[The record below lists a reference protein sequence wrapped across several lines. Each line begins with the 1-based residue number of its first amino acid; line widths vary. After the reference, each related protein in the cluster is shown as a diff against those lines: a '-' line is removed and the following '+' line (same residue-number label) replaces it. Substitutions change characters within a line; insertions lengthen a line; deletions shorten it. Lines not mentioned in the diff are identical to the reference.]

1 VRVLSVPAA
10 PDLVVSIPVD
20 GKGMA
25 MSPPVEFSPDE
36 SVMFV
41 SVVTQRAVPF
51 KWWKEHQAD
60 VGAGVLLLV
69 LLIATWWARRVWRRP
84 RAAGRWY
91 CRHCNYDVTRDAAAR
106 ESAPAATV
114 SQCPECG
121 SGIGPATSVAGTT
134 RIRRLIPV
142 ALTTLLIGGLCLWRI
157 NAGLTT
163 ATLGKAAWP
172 LDAVRRV
179 IPGWPL
185 ARIELVDEW
194 STRVRCFDTRTWR
207 ELGVIEKGWSSHRS
221 TPRGDCLLWTE
232 QDAANG
238 WNNDLIIAPT
248 NGTPPTRVRL
258 GTNSDGFASL
268 VGFTGDG
275 REALVVMNGLIPPP
289 TYGSAAPPD
298 GTTTVRLLGI
308 DLSTFAIREISRIR
322 AAAIQNAPNQWS
334 IPNVGGAAEGG
345 ASGAWAML
353 VMTGPDAPKLVRGGP
368 GSTNVEQWPRIQIL
382 LGSAQGVEFVLR
394 RGAFAIGQRG
404 RIWFQQVIG
413 PTGEVTSPR
422 LSSLQ
427 MVLDRGD
434 DPALLLRVPL
444 PLWIHAD
451 TKSLD
456 LAAPRAVV
464 EQVSESPSFRYR
476 AAFSAVTPAGVATAA
491 ELRVFDMKRIADGER
506 VGETPPS
513 RPK

>member
-1 VRVLSVPAA
+1 
-10 PDLVVSIPVD
+10 
-20 GKGMA
+20 MA

-60 VGAGVLLLV
+60 IGAGVLVLVV
-69 LLIATWWARRVWRRP
+69 LLAAWWVRRVWRRP
-84 RAAGRWY
+84 RAMGRWY
-91 CRHCNYDVTRDAAAR
+91 CRRCNYDVTRDAAAR

-121 SGIGPATSVAGTT
+121 SGIGPATSLAGTT
-134 RIRRLIPV
+134 RLRRLIPV
-142 ALTTLLIGGLCLWRI
+142 SLAALVIGAVCLWRI

-238 WNNDLIIAPT
+238 WGNDLIIAPT

-268 VGFTGDG
+268 VGFTGDE
-275 REALVVMNGLIPPP
+275 REALVVMNGMIPPP

-308 DLSTFAIREISRIR
+308 DLNTFAIREIGRIR
-322 AAAIQNAPNQWS
+322 AAAIQNAPNQLS
-334 IPNVGGAAEGG
+334 IPIVGGAAEGG
-345 ASGAWAML
+345 ESGAWAML
-353 VMTGPDAPKLVRGGP
+353 VMTGPDAPKLVWGRP
-368 GSTNVEQWPRIQIL
+368 GSANVEQKPNLTTPKRRVHGIEFAL
-382 LGSAQGVEFVLR
+382 RQGVFALGFSDDLHFSEIIRSTGDITSHVSSTSQMAFR
-394 RGAFAIGQRG
+394 RG
-404 RIWFQQVIG
+404 
-413 PTGEVTSPR
+413 
-422 LSSLQ
+422 
-427 MVLDRGD
+427 GD
-434 DPALLLRVPL
+434 PDLLLRVPL
-444 PLWIHAD
+444 SLWTGDNNI
-451 TKSLD
+451 KLD
-456 LAAPRAVV
+456 LAAPGAMIM
-464 EQVSESPSFRYR
+464 QQSLAPTNRYR
-476 AAFSAVTPAGVATAA
+476 AVFSVTGTVAVVTAA

-513 RPK
+513 RTK

>member
-1 VRVLSVPAA
+1 
-10 PDLVVSIPVD
+10 
-20 GKGMA
+20 MA
-25 MSPPVEFSPDE
+25 LSPPVEFSLDE

-41 SVVTQRAVPF
+41 SVVTQRAAPF
-51 KWWKEHQAD
+51 KWLKEHQAD
-60 VGAGVLLLV
+60 IGAGVLLLV

-91 CRHCNYDVTRDAAAR
+91 CRRCNYDVTRDATAG
-106 ESAPAATV
+106 ESAAAATV

-134 RIRRLIPV
+134 RLRRLIPV

-207 ELGVIEKGWSSHRS
+207 QLGVIEKGWSSHRS
-221 TPRGDCLLWTE
+221 TPRGDRLLWTE

-238 WNNDLIIAPT
+238 WNNDLILAPT

-258 GTNSDGFASL
+258 GTNSEGFASL
-268 VGFTGDG
+268 VGFTSDE
-275 REALVVMNGLIPPP
+275 REALVVMNSLVPPP
-289 TYGSAAPPD
+289 TNGGDSPSD

-308 DLSTFAIREISRIR
+308 DLNTFGIREISHIQ

-334 IPNVGGAAEGG
+334 IPIVGGAAEGG

-353 VMTGPDAPKLVRGGP
+353 VMTGPDAPNLVWGRPGGA
-368 GSTNVEQWPRIQIL
+368 NVEQRPNLTTPMRSVH
-382 LGSAQGVEFVLR
+382 GNEFALR
-394 RGAFAIGQRG
+394 KGAFAMGASHDIHFREIIQ
-404 RIWFQQVIG
+404 
-413 PTGEVTSPR
+413 PTGEITSHGTATSQMA
-422 LSSLQ
+422 LS
-427 MVLDRGD
+427 RGG
-434 DPALLLRVPL
+434 DPDLLLRVPL
-444 PLWIHAD
+444 SLWTGDNKI
-451 TKSLD
+451 KLD
-456 LAAPRAVV
+456 LAAAGAAVV
-464 EQVSESPSFRYR
+464 QESGSPTFRYR
-476 AAFSAVTPAGVATAA
+476 AVFSAVQPTGVATAA
-491 ELRVFDMKRIADGER
+491 ELRVFDMKRIAEGDPTR
-506 VGETPPS
+506 ETPPS

>member
-1 VRVLSVPAA
+1 MAPQPAA
-10 PDLVVSIPVD
+10 PDLIIQIPVD

-25 MSPPVEFSPDE
+25 MSPLVEFSPDE
-36 SVMFV
+36 RVMFV
-41 SVVTQRAVPF
+41 SVATTRAVPW

-60 VGAGVLLLV
+60 LGAGVLLLT
-69 LLIATWWARRVWRRP
+69 LLLAAWWARRVWRRP

-91 CRHCNYDVTRDAAAR
+91 CRRCNYDVTRDAAAG
-106 ESAPAATV
+106 ESGSAATV
-114 SQCPECG
+114 AQCPECG
-121 SGIGPATSVAGTT
+121 SDIGPATSVAGTT
-134 RIRRLIPV
+134 RLRRLIPV
-142 ALTTLLIGGLCLWRI
+142 GLATLMIGGLCLWRI

-163 ATLGKAAWP
+163 ATLGKPAWP
-172 LDAVRRV
+172 LDGVRRV

-221 TPRGDCLLWTE
+221 TPRGDRLLWTE

-248 NGTPPTRVRL
+248 NGTPPQRVRL

-268 VGFTGDG
+268 VGFTGDE

-289 TYGSAAPPD
+289 TYGSAAPSD
-298 GTTTVRLLGI
+298 GTTTVRLLGV
-308 DLSTFAIREISRIR
+308 DLNTFAIREIGRIR

-334 IPNVGGAAEGG
+334 IPIVGGAAEGG
-345 ASGAWAML
+345 ESGAWAMIII
-353 VMTGPDAPKLVRGGP
+353 TGPDATKAVFGAP
-368 GSTNVEQWPRIQIL
+368 GEASIERIPPIL
-382 LGSAQGVEFVLR
+382 TPLSPTVAGVEFALRKGSLAIGTSHNTHFSTIVYRDDSAIEHGPVTSQVALR
-394 RGAFAIGQRG
+394 RG
-404 RIWFQQVIG
+404 
-413 PTGEVTSPR
+413 
-422 LSSLQ
+422 
-427 MVLDRGD
+427 GD
-434 DPALLLRVPL
+434 PELLLRVPL
-444 PLWIHAD
+444 SLWTGDQNIE
-451 TKSLD
+451 LD
-456 LAAPRAVV
+456 LAATGAMIM
-464 EQVSESPSFRYR
+464 QQSLSPTNRYR
-476 AAFSAVTPAGVATAA
+476 AVFSVTGTVAVVTAA